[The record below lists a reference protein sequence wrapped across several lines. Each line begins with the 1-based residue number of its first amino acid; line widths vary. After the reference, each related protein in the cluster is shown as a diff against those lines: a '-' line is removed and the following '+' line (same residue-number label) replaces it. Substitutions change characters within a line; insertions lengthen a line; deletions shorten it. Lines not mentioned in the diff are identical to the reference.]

1 MPQKLTSVFRPPASV
16 IRPLVVP
23 VKKALAISPYFVP
36 ANTPDMQR
44 LRMALPYFAENGWDV
59 TVATADPGGYEA
71 PLDEN
76 LARSIPQD
84 TKIVQL
90 PVWPEATCRRFGF
103 GHLSN
108 RIVVP
113 WREAVRRLLKQRRFD
128 LVFFTTTQ
136 AMVMVNGPYWRR
148 TTGVPYVIDLQD
160 PIYVSGGAY
169 TRRNAPGAYWKY
181 RISQFL
187 SRYVERSAFAA
198 PAAVVAT
205 SALYLDTLRDRY
217 PHLRG
222 IPMSAIPFGV
232 AEKDIAEVDAFVPE
246 NRLFARSG
254 EEKVLLYA
262 GRGGPDLHAA
272 MRALF
277 AAAGS
282 LGAEASKLR
291 FLFVGT
297 SYGPKGSARR
307 QVVPIAEEFG
317 VGHLVEEQTHR
328 SPYFHVLKATK
339 EADCA
344 IVLGSESADYTASK
358 AMATLAAARSVIAI
372 VHRESMVRRL
382 YEGQESVLV
391 CDFSRTPSE
400 PECVGKIASAL
411 RKVARG
417 TPVGCGP
424 KIIPAEFTAH
434 GMTRALAEVFSA
446 ALAGNRHP
454 QPD

>member
-1 MPQKLTSVFRPPASV
+1 MPSAAP
-16 IRPLVVP
+16 
-23 VKKALAISPYFVP
+23 KKVLAISPYFVP

-44 LRMALPYFAENGWDV
+44 LRMALPYFAENGWEA
-59 TVATADPGGYEA
+59 TVAAADPCGYEA
-71 PLDEN
+71 PVDEN
-76 LARSIPQD
+76 LARSVPED
-84 TKIVQL
+84 AKILHL
-90 PVWPEATCRRFGF
+90 PVWPEAACRRFGF

-113 WREAVRRLLKQRRFD
+113 WRKAVKRLLEEQKFD

-148 TTGVPYVIDLQD
+148 KTGVPYVIDLQD
-160 PIYVSGGAY
+160 PIYVPGGSY
-169 TRRNAPGAYWKY
+169 TRKNAPGAYWKY
-181 RISQFL
+181 RVSQFL

-198 PAAVVAT
+198 PSAVVAT

-246 NRLFARSG
+246 NPLFARSG

-307 QVVPIAEEFG
+307 QVVPIAEECG

-358 AMATLAAARSVIAI
+358 ALAALAAARLVIAV
-372 VHRESMVRRL
+372 VHSESMVRKL
-382 YEGQESVLV
+382 YEGQDTAMV
-391 CDFSRTPSE
+391 CDFLRSPSE
-400 PECVGKIASAL
+400 PDCIAKIVAAL
-411 RKVARG
+411 RKVAGGALLGSRPKQI
-417 TPVGCGP
+417 PV
-424 KIIPAEFTAH
+424 EFTARD
-434 GMTRALAEVFSA
+434 MTRSLTDVFA
-446 ALAGNRHP
+446 AATSKVGAHSERHV
-454 QPD
+454 